1 MGSRFLNLNL
11 AGGSPQPQYTQ
22 KDVTSEKPEVSEERV
37 DRCSQDSITT
47 LSDLAK
53 AVDTPDQTNRAF
65 NFKFIPREKIMFNKN
80 NDFDMKEVESL
91 SDKLLENG
99 LLHNLVAL
107 YDEETDK
114 YILESGER
122 RLRAFDLAHERFKD
136 YEDLDDEEY
145 LLYVEHIKEFY
156 INGFPVNVKKAK
168 YQEDTELSEVDEI
181 NSELRK
187 YTANID
193 VRTIDPPARAAYV
206 NKVRGLLER
215 KNRLLHGET
224 ATKPTQAQVAD
235 ATGITERQI
244 RKYEQV
250 EDLIPALKAEFEN
263 GNLSINKVP
272 TIAKMSEEE
281 QLVFLDFLQREK
293 NADPAQV
300 KLYMERADRAEKE
313 KLLLREEKDK
323 IESDLEILRANRDED
338 IEKIIEE
345 SKEREHQI
353 REEIAK
359 AEKDK
364 NEKRIIS
371 LQQELAEEKES
382 ASRMIKDTNNRLEKA
397 QGALSEANQRIQELE
412 SQEIGTEQMEEL
424 YRVRA
429 ELDMNLS
436 FLKNL
441 CSKTLTTLEN
451 YKVLAD
457 TKDIETV
464 MISFGSIKEL
474 KQLVTLI
481 NSNDI

>member
-1 MGSRFLNLNL
+1 MGSKFLNLNL
-11 AGGSPQPQYTQ
+11 SGGSPQPQYTQ
-22 KDVTSEKPEVSEERV
+22 KDVASEKPEVSEERV
-37 DRCSQDSITT
+37 DRFSQDGLTT
-47 LSDLAK
+47 LSKLAK
-53 AVDTPDQTNRAF
+53 AVDTPDQTIKAF
-65 NFKFIPREKIMFNKN
+65 NFKFIPREKIIFNKN
-80 NDFDMKEVESL
+80 NDFDMEEVESL

-99 LLHNLVAL
+99 LLHNLVAF

-136 YEDLDDEEY
+136 YEDLDDKEY

-168 YQEDTELSEVDEI
+168 YEGDLEKSIVDQI
-181 NSELRK
+181 DSDLRK

-193 VRTIDPPARAAYV
+193 VRTFTPQQRAEYTK
-206 NKVRGLLER
+206 KVRTLMEE
-215 KNRLLHGET
+215 KNRLLYGSN
-224 ATKPTQAQVAD
+224 APKVTQIQIAE

-313 KLLLREEKDK
+313 RLQLREEKDK

-412 SQEIGTEQMEEL
+412 SQETGTEQMEEL

-464 MISFGSIKEL
+464 MISFGNIKEL

-481 NSNDI
+481 DNPN